1 MKVDTQPLRRRVHRL
16 PRERRTA
23 DIMEMART
31 VFCEKGYNEAVI
43 SEIAQRLGVVEG
55 TIYRY
60 FPSKRDLLIAVASD
74 WYEQMLSDY
83 DQQLEGLRGTW
94 NRLRFMVWRHLTV
107 IHDDP
112 AMCRLVMNELRV
124 LPEYRKTPVYELNR
138 VYTQRTTAIIEE
150 GVAAGE
156 LRPDVPLQIVRDMI
170 YGGVEHHTWAY
181 LRGIGD
187 FSPDEAADGIVDII
201 YRGLATPEV
210 TSDVRDTS
218 GQVIHRLEKVTKRLE
233 KLAKRPGVPQ

>member
-16 PRERRTA
+16 PREQRTA

-31 VFCEKGYNEAVI
+31 VFCEKGYSEAVI

-60 FPSKRDLLIAVASD
+60 FPSKRDLLIDVASD

-83 DQQLEGLRGTW
+83 DQQLQGVRGTW

-112 AMCRLVMNELRV
+112 AMCRLVMGELRV

-138 VYTQRTTAIIEE
+138 AYTQRTTAIIEE
-150 GVAAGE
+150 GMASGE
-156 LRPDVPLQIVRDMI
+156 FRSEVPLQIVRDMI

-181 LRGIGD
+181 LRGVGD
-187 FSPDEAADGIVDII
+187 FSPDEAADSIVDLI
-201 YRGLATPEV
+201 YRGLANTESA
-210 TSDVRDTS
+210 TDDAQSN
-218 GQVIHRLEKVTKRLE
+218 GQAIHRLEKVTKRLE
-233 KLAKRPGVPQ
+233 RLAKSPEAS

>member
-1 MKVDTQPLRRRVHRL
+1 MKVDPQPLRRRVHRL
-16 PRERRTA
+16 PREQRTA

-31 VFCEKGYNEAVI
+31 VFCEKGYGEAVI

-83 DQQLEGLRGTW
+83 DQQLQGLRGTW
-94 NRLRFMVWRHLTV
+94 NRLRFMVWRHLMV

-112 AMCRLVMNELRV
+112 AMCRLVMGELRV

-138 VYTQRTTAIIEE
+138 AYTQRTLAIIEE
-150 GVAAGE
+150 GMASGE
-156 LRPDVPLQIVRDMI
+156 FRPDLPLQVVRDMI

-181 LRGIGD
+181 LRGVGD
-187 FSPDEAADGIVDII
+187 FSPDEAADSIVDII
-201 YRGLATPEV
+201 YRGLSNPNTL
-210 TSDVRDTS
+210 SDTADTN
-218 GQVIHRLEKVTKRLE
+218 GQTIHRLEKVTKRLE
-233 KLAKRPGVPQ
+233 RLAKSPEATQ